1 MTRLEL
7 LEASVEEQK
16 DKTISFKKTVATDKK
31 FLKRKIEDTEDI
43 IEADI
48 EAFQSRL
55 SVNQNIDD
63 AAIQAFIAIEKRK
76 DYLKRKIKDEEKL
89 WAEETQ

>member
-31 FLKRKIEDTEDI
+31 FLKRKIEDTADT

-63 AAIQAFIAIEKRK
+63 AAIQVFIAIEKRK
-76 DYLKRKIKDEEKL
+76 DYLSSLLSFQKEYFS
-89 WAEETQ
+89 